1 MKFGEN
7 RSVIRVAGRA
17 VLLSAVAALTLGQAA
32 RVIAAEPD
40 KELARQLSKEQ
51 EPETT
56 SAIGGSVRTKFL
68 ALGVGKSVVVDL
80 PRDVKDVLVA
90 DPKIANA
97 VVRSAQRAYIIGAA
111 VGQTNVVFFD
121 ADGQQVASYD
131 IAIKRDLNGVRS
143 ALRQTLPGVQIEGIG
158 DSVILTGSV
167 ASPVEAQQAGEVAA
181 RLVGGADKV
190 VNSIVV
196 RGRDQ
201 VMLIKQLGVDLSA
214 SMNYGTAAVNFNNSN
229 PFTANSGPLVA
240 GNGLTAAALNK
251 AGLPSV
257 TATLRAMES
266 AGVVRTLAEP
276 NLTAISGESATFISG
291 GEFPIPTGVT
301 CQTTT
306 AGAIGQCVQTVTFK
320 KFGIS
325 LNFTPVVLSEGRISL
340 RVMTEVSEVS
350 TENALTGGVGGTTI
364 PSIKTRRAETTLEI
378 PSGGSIAMAGLIS
391 EQTKQ
396 AVNGMPGV
404 DQIPILG
411 GLFRS
416 QDYVNHETELMVIVS
431 PYVVRA
437 VAQKELSRPDDG
449 FAPASDSQSAL
460 LARINRIY
468 GLAAR
473 ADAVGTSQGNF
484 GFIID

>member
-201 VMLIKQLGVDLSA
+201 VMLKVTVAEVRRDVIKQLGVDLSA

-229 PFTANSGPLVA
+229 PFTANSGPLVPN
-240 GNGLTAAALNK
+240 NGLTAAALTK

-257 TATLRAMES
+257 TATIRAMES

-301 CQTTT
+301 S
-306 AGAIGQCVQTVTFK
+306 A
-320 KFGIS
+320 S
-325 LNFTPVVLSEGRISL
+325 R
-340 RVMTEVSEVS
+340 S
-350 TENALTGGVGGTTI
+350 T
-364 PSIKTRRAETTLEI
+364 SRRWC
-378 PSGGSIAMAGLIS
+378 
-391 EQTKQ
+391 
-396 AVNGMPGV
+396 
-404 DQIPILG
+404 
-411 GLFRS
+411 
-416 QDYVNHETELMVIVS
+416 
-431 PYVVRA
+431 
-437 VAQKELSRPDDG
+437 
-449 FAPASDSQSAL
+449 
-460 LARINRIY
+460 
-468 GLAAR
+468 
-473 ADAVGTSQGNF
+473 
-484 GFIID
+484 